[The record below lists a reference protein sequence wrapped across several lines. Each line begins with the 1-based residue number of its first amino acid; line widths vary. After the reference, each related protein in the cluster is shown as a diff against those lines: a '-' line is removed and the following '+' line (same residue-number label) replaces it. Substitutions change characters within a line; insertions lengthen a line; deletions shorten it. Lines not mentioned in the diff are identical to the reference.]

1 MGYHFN
7 FGRSFSG
14 CAFFDAKKPDVGGKM
29 TENSND
35 PGRRADRS
43 IFFPLL
49 IIFSGV
55 LLLLSNLNYISGDF
69 WSLIIRFWPIFFVIG
84 GIDDL
89 LNRKWTGAIINF
101 GIGSI
106 LILANFGLSSMS
118 TWQIITNYW
127 PILVIGIGLDI
138 IFRGR
143 SVLGSLVGV
152 GLAIVLILGL
162 FWFAFLG
169 TSPNEVTS
177 KPIRFE
183 LGDIQQA
190 ELNIKPLAGKL
201 ILNKADSN
209 EQLLDGEIF
218 SANHDD
224 LSIESELNG
233 KTQKITIS
241 SPQQIIIP
249 SKNMSNNS
257 PWELFLN
264 ADVPFLINIEQV
276 IGAQDLLLTGLNIQD
291 LESNLVIGT
300 MKISLPD
307 IEKLEGDL
315 ECIIGEMVIVVP
327 EGLSVTIEL
336 NSGMTGVTL
345 SDGFTRAGDTI
356 YSKNFNE
363 NKDSVKLK
371 VNLPMGSLKVMHP

>member
-1 MGYHFN
+1 M
-7 FGRSFSG
+7 
-14 CAFFDAKKPDVGGKM
+14 A
-29 TENSND
+29 ENSNK

-49 IIFSGV
+49 IIFSGI
-55 LLLLSNLNYISGDF
+55 LLLLSNLNLISGDF

-106 LILANFGLSSMS
+106 LILANFGLLSMT
-118 TWQIITNYW
+118 TWQIIMNYW

-143 SVLGSLVGV
+143 SVVGSLVGV
-152 GLAIVLILGL
+152 GLAIVLVLGL
-162 FWFAFLG
+162 FWFAFRG
-169 TSPNEVTS
+169 TSTNEAIS
-177 KPIRFE
+177 QPIRFE
-183 LGDIQQA
+183 LGNIKQA

-201 ILNKADSN
+201 NLNKADSN
-209 EQLLDGEIF
+209 NQLLEGEIF
-218 SANHDD
+218 SANHED

-233 KTQKITIS
+233 QTQKISIS
-241 SPQQIIIP
+241 SPQMIVIP
-249 SKNMSNNS
+249 SKNMNNNS
-257 PWELFLN
+257 AWELFLN
-264 ADVPFLINIEQV
+264 TDVPFLINIEQV
-276 IGAQDLLLTGLNIQD
+276 FGVQELMLTGLNIQD
-291 LESNLVIGT
+291 LESNLVMGT
-300 MKISLPD
+300 MHITLPD
-307 IEKLEGDL
+307 IENLNGSL
-315 ECIIGEMVIVVP
+315 ECIIGEVVIVVP

-345 SDGFTRAGDTI
+345 GEGFTREGDKI
-356 YSKNFNE
+356 YSMKSNDNE
-363 NKDSVKLK
+363 DSVLLS